1 MGITDFL
8 GLGGQP
14 EFLTDWDSARDF
26 MIYSVIVNNNNLSD
40 DEKVKLQSLEQD
52 SYDENYG
59 KWLLSEREE
68 IARYWNYML
77 NNSQSITQN
86 EEFLNLLSVGAN
98 ASLDVA
104 DTDNASGVDA
114 DIANTGKELGKLS
127 YLLIFGASLLVLNRV
142 FK

>member
-26 MIYSVIVNNNNLSD
+26 MIFSVIVNNNNLTN

-52 SYDENYG
+52 AYDKNYG
-59 KWLLSEREE
+59 KWLLPEREE

-77 NNSQSITQN
+77 NNSPSITQN
-86 EEFLNLLSVGAN
+86 EEFLNLLSVGAD
-98 ASLDVA
+98 ASKDVA
-104 DTDNASGVDA
+104 DTDGASGISPT
-114 DIANTGKELGKLS
+114 DILPPKDISKLS
-127 YLLIFGASLLVLNRV
+127 YLLIFGASLIVLNRV